1 MKLWYKRLSDKEH
14 YTKKEVLEKWGL
26 SESKLS
32 DIVKSENIKVIKFGK
47 LNYYKGKELNIYWDK
62 LFSDKTFKES
72 LENKN

>member
-1 MKLWYKRLSDKEH
+1 MKLWYKRLSDKEQ
-14 YTKKEVLEKWGL
+14 YTKKEVIEKWGL